1 MSLRACQLL
10 TGFVVPCRCRRHIGF
25 FCESPGS
32 RDAIKVNVSCLPP
45 RPVQYAS
52 TLCSY
57 EHSGAHVAP
66 APAWASVA
74 DPARTVSHR
83 RVVWRILLL
92 DELLTLFGNKPCLCR
107 ARNWLV
113 PAQGT
118 CWPPHECCRLIYSL
132 WCWAKS
138 LMGPDCLWPINKN
151 LEARSGLPVYS
162 GINCDLK
169 VILVV
174 TLDWMLW
181 RIFPITLLMSLH
193 VIINFLVAL
202 IRNMTRSNIREK
214 KIILVHSLKHVCHG
228 SRNA

>member
-1 MSLRACQLL
+1 MWLLHWPGLLLLILQEQL
-10 TGFVVPCRCRRHIGF
+10 
-25 FCESPGS
+25 
-32 RDAIKVNVSCLPP
+32 
-45 RPVQYAS
+45 
-52 TLCSY
+52 
-57 EHSGAHVAP
+57 
-66 APAWASVA
+66 
-74 DPARTVSHR
+74 VSHR

-107 ARNWLV
+107 ARYWLV

-118 CWPPHECCRLIYSL
+118 CWPPHECCRHFYSL

-169 VILVV
+169 VILVG

-193 VIINFLVAL
+193 VIINFLIAL